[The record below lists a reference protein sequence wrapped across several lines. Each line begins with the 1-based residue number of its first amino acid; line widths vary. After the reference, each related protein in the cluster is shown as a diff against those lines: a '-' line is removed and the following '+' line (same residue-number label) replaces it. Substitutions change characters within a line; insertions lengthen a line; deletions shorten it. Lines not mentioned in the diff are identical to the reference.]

1 MKSRLYAIAAVTLLI
16 GVFGLVI
23 ILHQPDAVHSAAPA
37 LVGR

>member
-1 MKSRLYAIAAVTLLI
+1 MKRRLYAIAALTLLI
-16 GVFGLVI
+16 GALGVVI